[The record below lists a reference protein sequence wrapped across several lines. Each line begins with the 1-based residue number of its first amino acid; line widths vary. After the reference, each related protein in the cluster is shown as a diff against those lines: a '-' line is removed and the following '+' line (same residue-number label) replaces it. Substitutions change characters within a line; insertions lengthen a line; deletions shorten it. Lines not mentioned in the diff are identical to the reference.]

1 MKRHSGIVMGYWLGL
16 ALILV
21 CLTGFGPVVLFSNQA
36 FATGGDDFNDNNKDL
51 TKWGE
56 DTIGYGKCAMNEV
69 SSRLEYTCKSASV
82 ERNKVIHPWILT
94 ELPYNANWEMQID
107 ITNNTQ
113 LTRNGQWANLG
124 IGIVSPY
131 TEDDGIF
138 AGLYASTYSGLP
150 VSKGSWAE
158 LDAGGN
164 AVASIIEDIPG
175 LTNGAIR
182 LAYTSGTRVIRVY
195 YDTDPGNGYQWI
207 EYASYGVDGSGGIS
221 GNVNWGLTDSDKFRP
236 FVYGYSELTSITSG
250 QLYGDNF
257 QETGGVVPP
266 PPELSPYEGT
276 IGTEITITGSRFGSK
291 KGKVYL
297 DSAALKIAKGD
308 WSDTRIV
315 GTISKVPLPA
325 GSYPALFEIVVKTKH
340 KPPKYLSPIDP
351 FTIRNPNISQHS
363 PASGSPGT
371 EVTVN
376 GTFFGGKK
384 GKVYLV
390 SQSSPEKKKSC
401 KVTYWYMDPTD
412 GTNSEIKFMVPKVD
426 PGSYWLYV
434 SNKAGNSP
442 YVLFQVEMV
451 KIFQTTSRRF

>member
-1 MKRHSGIVMGYWLGL
+1 MRRHAGIVMRYWLGL

-21 CLTGFGPVVLFSNQA
+21 CLAGFGPVVLFSNQA
-36 FATGGDDFNDNNKDL
+36 FATGGDDFNDNSKDL

-56 DTIGYGKCAMNEV
+56 DIIGHGKCAMSEV
-69 SSRLEYTCKSASV
+69 NSRLEYTCKSASV
-82 ERNKVIHPWILT
+82 EWNEVIHPWILT

-113 LTRNGQWANLG
+113 LTKNGQWANLG
-124 IGIVSPY
+124 IGIMSPY
-131 TEDDGIF
+131 TEEDGIF
-138 AGLYASTYSGLP
+138 AGLYASTYKGLP
-150 VSKGSWAE
+150 VSKGLWAE
-158 LDAGGN
+158 LDAGGT
-164 AVASIIEDIPG
+164 AVASIMTDFPG

-182 LAYTSGTRVIRVY
+182 FAYTSGTKVITVY
-195 YDTDPGNGYQWI
+195 YDTDPSNGYQWI

-236 FVYGYSELTSITSG
+236 FVYGYSELVSITSG

-276 IGTEITITGSRFGSK
+276 IGTQITITGSGFGSK
-291 KGKVYL
+291 KGKVLL

-315 GTISKVPLPA
+315 GTVRKVPLPA
-325 GSYPALFEIVVKTKH
+325 GSYPAPFEIVVKTKH
-340 KPPKYLSPIDP
+340 KPPKYLKPTDS
-351 FTIRNPNISQHS
+351 FVIRNPGINSYS
-363 PASGSPGT
+363 SANTNPGT
-371 EVTVN
+371 EVTVD

-390 SQSSPEKKKSC
+390 SQADPNKPKSC
-401 KVTYWYMDPTD
+401 KVTYWYMDPAD
-412 GTNSEIKFMVPKVD
+412 GTNSQIKFLVPKVD

-442 YVLFQVEMV
+442 IDEPFQVD
-451 KIFQTTSRRF
+451 

>member
-1 MKRHSGIVMGYWLGL
+1 MGRHAGIVMRYWLGL
-16 ALILV
+16 ALILL

-36 FATGGDDFNDNNKDL
+36 FATGGDDFNDNSKDL

-56 DTIGYGKCAMNEV
+56 DIIGRGKCAMNEV
-69 SSRLEYTCKSASV
+69 NSRLEYTCKSASV
-82 ERNKVIHPWILT
+82 ELNEVIHPWILT

-113 LTRNGQWANLG
+113 LTKNGQWANLG
-124 IGIVSPY
+124 IGIMSPY
-131 TEDDGIF
+131 TKEDGIF
-138 AGLYASTYSGLP
+138 AGLYASTYYGLP
-150 VSKGSWAE
+150 VSKGLWAE
-158 LDAGGN
+158 LDAGGI
-164 AVASIIEDIPG
+164 AVASIMTDVPG
-175 LTNGAIR
+175 LTSGAIR
-182 LAYTSGTRVIRVY
+182 FAYASGTKVITVY
-195 YDTDPGNGYQWI
+195 YDTDPSNGYQWT

-236 FVYGYSELTSITSG
+236 IVYGYSELVSITSG

-276 IGTEITITGSRFGSK
+276 IGTQITITGSGFGSK
-291 KGKVYL
+291 KGKVLL
-297 DSAALKIAKGD
+297 DHLGSSAALKIAKGD

-325 GSYPALFEIVVKTKH
+325 GSYPAPFEIVVKTKH
-340 KPPKYLSPIDP
+340 KPPKLLKPTDP
-351 FTIRNPNISQHS
+351 FVIRNPYISQHS

-384 GKVYLV
+384 GKVFLV
-390 SQSSPEKKKSC
+390 SQAAVPNAKPKSS
-401 KVTYWYMDPTD
+401 KVTYWYMDSAD
-412 GTNSEIKFMVPKVD
+412 ATNSQIKFLVPKVD
-426 PGSYWLYV
+426 PGSYWLYI
-434 SNKAGNSP
+434 SNKVGNSP
-442 YVLFQVEMV
+442 KDVPYVVN
-451 KIFQTTSRRF
+451 